1 MTIANQIL
9 EGLDP
14 EQTLAVIA
22 PTDTAILVLA
32 GAGSG
37 KTTVLARR
45 AAYLVSHFGY
55 SPSAIVATTFTRDA
69 ASEIKSRVSA
79 LIGASAADM
88 QISTIHSLCLR
99 ILRTHLRRVEIIE
112 SASQRKILWG
122 ILEEIYRKLG
132 IPEEDSRYL
141 PYRYWQSWIDWAK
154 SNHMWAEDEF
164 LWKMEQSR
172 PDMIENKLY
181 SKIASEALASYEGM
195 KGSLYDMSDM
205 ILEAR
210 KLIQSDPAVLESLRR
225 NFHYVLIDE
234 VQDTSRNQ
242 MDILQAISQ
251 DRGTMLIGDGD
262 QALYVWRD
270 ADPSENIFGF
280 RDFYPTGSVLQL
292 GTNYRSSQRIV
303 SGAKALIHQNYLAPE
318 KAEFEKNIRPR
329 PDAPEGR
336 ETQFFFFIDD
346 QEEADNAL
354 SQIKK
359 LMSEE
364 NYQPRDIYVL
374 SRIKAALAL
383 VEEKLVYADIP
394 AVSAG
399 GSYWDNNRVQDVVCI
414 LRLAHHINDDEAFLR
429 VFDIPSPAWDKSTR
443 RLGKKFIEELN
454 TYRSV
459 ADSLW
464 QCMLHA
470 YPTQRP
476 FRQAAIDDFTDMMRK
491 IRDSIA
497 EYAFS
502 DVVEEVSNYYY
513 REYYLRRNGADAE
526 EDLEILEPL
535 VRFASRSRTWE
546 GMVALMD
553 RMKAASENKSEAEA
567 VVLSTIHG
575 VKGLERLV
583 VIGIG
588 MSEGIFPHWLVTGEP
603 VMIRG
608 VERSRAT
615 MPPSSYDGDI
625 QDERCA
631 AYVLCTRAKDRLFL
645 SGSSISGAKG
655 DMQPSRFLRELNP
668 EVFTPRRIVR
678 EGHEDQDDEEY
689 S

>member
-9 EGLDP
+9 EGLDN

-55 SPSAIVATTFTRDA
+55 SPSSIVATTFTRDA
-69 ASEIKSRVSA
+69 ASEIKSRVAS
-79 LIGASAADM
+79 LIGPSAADM

-112 SASQRKILWG
+112 SSSQRKILWG
-122 ILEEIYRKLG
+122 LLEEVYRKLG

-154 SNHMWAEDEF
+154 SNHKASQRDF
-164 LWKMEQSR
+164 FRKMEESR
-172 PDMIENKLY
+172 PDMIENVLY
-181 SKIASEALASYEGM
+181 SQIASSVLASYEEM
-195 KGSLYDMSDM
+195 KGPLYDMADM

-210 KLIQSDPAVLESLRR
+210 KLIQSDSAVLESLRR

-234 VQDTSRNQ
+234 VQDTSHNQ
-242 MDILQAISQ
+242 MDILQAISK
-251 DRGTMLIGDGD
+251 DRGLFLVGDPD
-262 QALYVWRD
+262 QSLYTWRD
-270 ADPSENIFGF
+270 ADPNENIFGF
-280 RDFYPTGSVLQL
+280 RDRYPTGSVIQL
-292 GTNYRSSQRIV
+292 GTNYRSSQQIV
-303 SGAKALIHQNYLAPE
+303 SGAKSLIHQNYLAPE
-318 KAEFEKNIRPR
+318 REEFEKNIRPR
-329 PDAPEGR
+329 PDAPEGVKI
-336 ETQFFFFIDD
+336 QVSFFMDD
-346 QEEADNAL
+346 QEEAEYVL

-359 LMSEE
+359 LLYKED
-364 NYQPRDIYVL
+364 YKPRDIYVL

-414 LRLAHHINDDEAFLR
+414 LRLAHDPDDDEAFLR
-429 VFDIPSPAWDKSTR
+429 VYDIPSPAWDKSTR

-459 ADSLW
+459 ASSLW

-476 FRQAAIDDFTDMMRK
+476 FRQAAMDDFMDMQRK
-491 IRDSIA
+491 IQESIA

-502 DVVEEVSNYYY
+502 DVVEEVCNYYY

-526 EDLEILEPL
+526 EDLEIIEPL

-546 GMVALMD
+546 GLVSLMD
-553 RMKAASENKSEAEA
+553 RMKSASENKSEAEA

-575 VKGLERLV
+575 VKGLERPV
-583 VIGIG
+583 VFGIG

-631 AYVLCTRAKDRLFL
+631 AYVLGTRAKERLLL
-645 SGSSISGAKG
+645 SGSSISGAKEE
-655 DMQPSRFLRELNP
+655 MQPSRFLQEM
-668 EVFTPRRIVR
+668 EVVA
-678 EGHEDQDDEEY
+678 
-689 S
+689 